1 VEICET
7 VMPSFLISSAEELLS
22 PDQIRHFD
30 SEAKTTTVTDAW
42 RPQLPTR
49 LAVTSGASC
58 PDVLMNSVVEKIASF
73 YGYDQGDIMAG
84 LSSLSLHEPTA
95 DVV

>member
-1 VEICET
+1 
-7 VMPSFLISSAEELLS
+7 M
-22 PDQIRHFD
+22 
-30 SEAKTTTVTDAW
+30 
-42 RPQLPTR
+42 
-49 LAVTSGASC
+49 TSGASC